1 MMNANGG
8 YMKCGGHCEN
18 VRVQMGDYS
27 LKTHMFD
34 IQRGVCDISL
44 WAEWLRKTSPITVG
58 FHELYISFQHEGD
71 RYTFKGLIADSP
83 KIISSHHMENIHK
96 KGDSCI
102 VVQFHAI

>member
-58 FHELYISFQHEGD
+58 FHELYISFQQDGN
-71 RYTFKGLIADSP
+71 YYILQGITTCSP
-83 KIISSHHMENIHK
+83 NIVSSYQM
-96 KGDSCI
+96 
-102 VVQFHAI
+102 